1 MKKDVHYK
9 NSLLVYHVYGSGI
22 PVVLLHGFGETNSV
36 WENQT
41 AYLNSDCRLII
52 PDLPGSGES
61 ELPGLAGKNLEIGML
76 AEGVF
81 SILNNENINQCIVL
95 GHSMGGYVT
104 LAFAEKYPEK
114 LKAFGLVHST
124 AFADS
129 DAKKQDRAKG
139 VEAIGLNGSHAF
151 LKNMLPALFAD
162 QFKKRNP
169 AVIDQLIEEG
179 RYFRK
184 TSLQQYYYAMME
196 RPDTTGV
203 LKNNKLP
210 VLFVIGMEDHAAPL
224 NDLLKQVRL
233 PEIAYIHIIPGV
245 AHMSMLEA
253 PEKLN
258 GILKSFINA
267 FD

>member
-1 MKKDVHYK
+1 MKKHIQYK

-22 PVVLLHGFGETNSV
+22 PVVLLHGFGETNSI
-36 WENQT
+36 WKNQT
-41 AYLNSDCRLII
+41 AYLKSNCRLII

-61 ELPGLAGKNLEIGML
+61 ELPGITGKNLEMGML
-76 AEGVF
+76 AEGVLA
-81 SILNNENINQCIVL
+81 ILSNEEIKQCIML

-104 LAFAEKYPEK
+104 LAFAGKYPEK
-114 LKAFGLVHST
+114 LKAFGFVHST

-139 VEAIGLNGSHAF
+139 IEAINLNGSHAF
-151 LKNMLPALFAD
+151 LKNMLPGLFAEE
-162 QFKKRNP
+162 FKKRNP
-169 AVIDQLIEEG
+169 AAIDTLIEQG
-179 RYFRK
+179 RHFK
-184 TSLQQYYYAMME
+184 ETSLQQYYHAMME
-196 RPDTTGV
+196 RPDTTGL
-203 LKNNKLP
+203 LKNGKLP
-210 VLFVIGMEDHAAPL
+210 VLFVMGTEDRAAPL
-224 NDLLKQVRL
+224 NDLLKQAHL

-245 AHMSMLEA
+245 AHMGMLEA